1 VAAPENQHGVPLT
14 VAADV
19 PAPEPK
25 YYGVKRH
32 LLEFIGS
39 LEPGAAVPTER
50 ELAERM
56 QTSRTTVR
64 QALGELVVEG
74 RLVRRQG
81 SGTYVAEPKITWP
94 LYLASFTE
102 QVTASGFTPSSDVL
116 GTQRIAASVELA
128 ERLSLKPRDPVYKI
142 ERRRLADNWPIAVE
156 TSWLPAARFPGLAR
170 LIRTHGSLHAILSD
184 HYATALQAGDESI
197 ETAPATPREAGPLG
211 VDVGT
216 PMLVVSRDN
225 FDGSGTP
232 VELGRT
238 WFRGDRVTLVTRL
251 RVQAT

>member
-1 VAAPENQHGVPLT
+1 MTTAG
-14 VAADV
+14 DR
-19 PAPEPK
+19 PATEPK
-25 YYGVKRH
+25 YYSVKRH

-39 LEPGAAVPTER
+39 LAPGAAVPTER
-50 ELAERM
+50 ELALQM

-81 SGTYVAEPKITWP
+81 SGTYVAEPKLTWP

-102 QVTASGFTPSSDVL
+102 QVTASGFTPSAEVL
-116 GTQRIAASVELA
+116 GTQRIAATADLS
-128 ERLSLKPRDPVYKI
+128 ERLHLNVRAPVYRL
-142 ERRRLADNWPIAVE
+142 ERLRLADNWPIAVE
-156 TSWLPAARFPGLAR
+156 TSWLPAARFPGLTR
-170 LIRTHGSLHAILSD
+170 LIRTRGSLHEILSS
-184 HYATALQAGDESI
+184 HYGVTPQTGEESI
-197 ETAPATPREAGPLG
+197 ETAPATPREAGPLQ

-225 FDGSGTP
+225 FDSYGTP

-251 RVQAT
+251 ASREA

>member
-1 VAAPENQHGVPLT
+1 MTTAREL
-14 VAADV
+14 
-19 PAPEPK
+19 PASEPK
-25 YYGVKRH
+25 YYAVKRH
-32 LLEFIGS
+32 LLDFIGA
-39 LEPGAAVPTER
+39 LEPGMAVPTER
-50 ELAERM
+50 ELALEM

-102 QVTASGFTPSSDVL
+102 QVKASGFTPAAEVL
-116 GTQRIAASVELA
+116 ATQRIAASAELA
-128 ERLSLKPRDPVYKI
+128 QRLRLHPRAPVYRL

-156 TSWLPAARFPGLAR
+156 TSWLPAERFPGLTR
-170 LIRTHGSLHAILSD
+170 LIRTHGSLHAILAD
-184 HYATALQAGDESI
+184 HYETRLQTGEESI
-197 ETAPATPREAGPLG
+197 ETAPATPREAGPLR

-216 PMLVVSRDN
+216 PMLVVSRQNYD
-225 FDGSGTP
+225 SAGTP
-232 VELGRT
+232 VEFGRT

-251 RVQAT
+251 APRRR

>member
-1 VAAPENQHGVPLT
+1 MT
-14 VAADV
+14 TAADRT
-19 PAPEPK
+19 ASEPK

-39 LEPGAAVPTER
+39 LEPGATVPTER
-50 ELAERM
+50 ELALDM

-94 LYLASFTE
+94 LYVASFTE
-102 QVTASGFTPSSDVL
+102 QVNASGFTPSAEVL
-116 GTQRIAASVELA
+116 GTQRITASAELA
-128 ERLSLKPRDPVYKI
+128 QRLRISPRAPVYRLERL
-142 ERRRLADNWPIAVE
+142 RLADSWPIAVE
-156 TSWLPAARFPGLAR
+156 TSWLSAKRFPGLTR
-170 LIRTHGSLHAILSD
+170 LIRVHGSLHAMLAS
-184 HYATALQAGDESI
+184 HYGTSLQTGEESI
-197 ETAPATPREAGPLG
+197 ETAPATPREAGPLR

-216 PMLVVSRDN
+216 PMLVVSRQN
-225 FDGSGTP
+225 FDSDGTP
-232 VELGRT
+232 VEFGRT

-251 RVQAT
+251 APKQG

>member
-1 VAAPENQHGVPLT
+1 MTATRDAAG
-14 VAADV
+14 A
-19 PAPEPK
+19 EPK
-25 YYGVKRH
+25 YYAVKRH

-50 ELAERM
+50 ELAGAW

-64 QALGELVVEG
+64 QALSDLVAEG

-102 QVTASGFTPSSDVL
+102 QVKASGFTPSAEV
-116 GTQRIAASVELA
+116 IAAQRMNADRELA
-128 ERLSLKPRDPVYKI
+128 ERLGVPARTPVYRL

-156 TSWLPAARFPGLAR
+156 TSWLPAKRFPGLTR
-170 LIRTHGSLHAILSD
+170 LIRSHGSLHEILGTRFETS
-184 HYATALQAGDESI
+184 LVMGEESI
-197 ETAPATPREAGPLG
+197 ETAPATPREAGHLQ

-216 PMLVVSRDN
+216 PMLVVSRQN
-225 FDGSGTP
+225 FDVEGTV
-232 VELGRT
+232 VEFGRT
-238 WFRGDRVTLVTRL
+238 WFRGDRVELVTRL
-251 RVQAT
+251 GPRAR

>member
-1 VAAPENQHGVPLT
+1 VVARPQTKTEPDRP
-14 VAADV
+14 AA
-19 PAPEPK
+19 EPK
-25 YYGVKRH
+25 YYAVKRH

-39 LEPGAAVPTER
+39 LEAGAAVPTER

-102 QVTASGFTPSSDVL
+102 QVRASGFSPSAEVL
-116 GTQRIAASVELA
+116 GTQRIAAGSGEVAQQLHLA
-128 ERLSLKPRDPVYKI
+128 PRDTVHRIERL
-142 ERRRLADNWPIAVE
+142 RLADNWPIAVE
-156 TSWLPAARFPGLAR
+156 TSWLPAERFPNLTR
-170 LIRTHGSLHAILSD
+170 LIRSHGSLHALLAERYGIGIR
-184 HYATALQAGDESI
+184 AGDETI
-197 ETAPATPREAGPLG
+197 ETAPATPRESGPLR

-216 PMLVVSRDN
+216 PMLVVSRQN
-225 FDGSGTP
+225 FDSERVP
-232 VELGRT
+232 VEFGRT

-251 RVQAT
+251 GPRRR

>member
-1 VAAPENQHGVPLT
+1 MLIEPDHTAV
-14 VAADV
+14 
-19 PAPEPK
+19 EPK
-25 YYGVKRH
+25 YYSVKRH

-39 LEPGAAVPTER
+39 LEPGSPVPTER
-50 ELAERM
+50 ELATRM

-102 QVTASGFTPSSDVL
+102 QVKASGFRPSAEVL
-116 GTQRIAASVELA
+116 GTQRIAAGAELA
-128 ERLSLKPRDPVYKI
+128 QRLGIPPRAPIYRIERL
-142 ERRRLADNWPIAVE
+142 RLADAWPIAVE
-156 TSWLPAARFPGLAR
+156 TSWLAADRFAGLTR
-170 LIRTHGSLHAILSD
+170 LIRTHGSLHEVLADQYGTRLR
-184 HYATALQAGDESI
+184 TGEETI

-216 PMLVVSRDN
+216 PMLVVSRQN
-225 FDGSGTP
+225 FDMDGAP
-232 VELGRT
+232 VEFGRT
-238 WFRGDRVTLVTRL
+238 WFRSDRVTLVTRL
-251 RVQAT
+251 GTRKR